1 MEAEE
6 ILSIAIKER
15 NKIRIDSLTNEQQ
28 KVYCILEN
36 LLFDFKYEGLSSE
49 LAIADLITIIQ
60 TYFKDAI
67 LE

>member
-1 MEAEE
+1 MEAEQ

>member
-1 MEAEE
+1 MEVEE

-36 LLFDFKYEGLSSE
+36 LLFDFKYEELSSE

>member
-15 NKIRIDSLTNEQQ
+15 NKIRIDSLTNEKQ

>member
-60 TYFKDAI
+60 TYFKDAV

>member
-1 MEAEE
+1 MEAEQ

-15 NKIRIDSLTNEQQ
+15 NRIRFESLTDNQ
-28 KVYCILEN
+28 KRAYTNLEN

-49 LAIADLITIIQ
+49 LAISDLITIIQ
-60 TYFKDAI
+60 TYFKDAV

>member
-1 MEAEE
+1 MEAEQ

-28 KVYCILEN
+28 NVYCILEN